1 MLKKPPVKVKKPT
14 PAKSSIGSYDAQGV
28 ELPFP
33 PLPLPDPSVV
43 INPISHGILLFFES
57 SLSPRRAASDPGL
70 PTRAKLA
77 ACKTLASKHQ
87 YGWIV
92 TRARPVTLP
101 GLRLVA
107 AKPSTGLDCNAAYS
121 VSHTDASMG
130 QPLHVARPPPRHSFV
145 SKRSGAALRE
155 AARFMSQGQAE
166 GALAGAAPTAL
177 FRARR

>member
-1 MLKKPPVKVKKPT
+1 MLKVKPPVKVTKPT
-14 PAKSSIGSYDAQGV
+14 PAKSSNGSYDAHGV

-43 INPISHGILLFFES
+43 INPISHGILLVFES

-77 ACKTLASKHQ
+77 VCRILGIPSEAAL
-87 YGWIV
+87 WIV

-101 GLRLVA
+101 GLRLVSEQTINRA
-107 AKPSTGLDCNAAYS
+107 GLYRCLLC
-121 VSHTDASMG
+121 VVTDASMG
-130 QPLHVARPPPRHSFV
+130 QPPRHSFV
-145 SKRSGAALRE
+145 SKRSGAALRK

-166 GALAGAAPTAL
+166 GAVAGAAPTAL
-177 FRARR
+177 FRAGR